1 MFKKVAII
9 GGAGAM
15 GVWFSKFFLANKIE
29 VIISDK
35 DKAKAYKVARELKV
49 KVAKNNIEA
58 IKNVDLILISVL
70 PQHFSEVVKEI
81 AKYVEKDQIVIDITS
96 LKEIPVKIMHKYFK
110 KNLVLGTHPLFGP
123 SAKDTKQNFVL
134 TPTNS
139 KERAFA
145 NKFKKWL
152 VQKGFKV
159 IIVPPR
165 KHDEAMSF
173 ILGIPHFIGLVTGSF
188 FSTLKLKELIKVSGP
203 SFQKLFELAKSVAF
217 SDPAFYSEL
226 HFNLPKIA
234 KTEENFKKKVEYW
247 LEIIKNRDRKRFINE
262 MTKIKKILEKL
273 NKKAK

>member
-35 DKAKAYKVARELKV
+35 NKVKARKVARQLKV
-49 KVAKNNIEA
+49 KVAKNNIET
-58 IKNVDLILISVL
+58 IKNADLILISVL
-70 PQHFSEVVKEI
+70 LQHFEEVVREI
-81 AKYVEKDQIVIDITS
+81 SRHVEKDQIVIDITS

-110 KNLVLGTHPLFGP
+110 KNLILGTHPLFGP
-123 SAKDTKQNFVL
+123 SAEDTKQNFVL
-134 TPTNS
+134 TPTNN

-145 NKFKKWL
+145 YKFKRWL
-152 VQKGFKV
+152 AQRGFKV
-159 IIVPPR
+159 TIMSPR
-165 KHDEAMSF
+165 KHDEAMCL

-203 SFQKLFELAKSVAF
+203 SFQKLLNLAKSVIF

-226 HFNLPKIA
+226 HFNMPKIA
-234 KTEENFKKKVEYW
+234 KIEENFKRKMEYW
-247 LEIIKNRDRKRFINE
+247 LKIIKNRDRKRFINE
-262 MTKIKKILEKL
+262 MLKIKKILGKF
-273 NKKAK
+273 K

>member
-217 SDPAFYSEL
+217 SDP
-226 HFNLPKIA
+226 
-234 KTEENFKKKVEYW
+234 
-247 LEIIKNRDRKRFINE
+247 
-262 MTKIKKILEKL
+262 
-273 NKKAK
+273 